1 MKLFEQ
7 LRRIALQQNEDG
19 EFPTWLLSD
28 ILALADKPDR
38 YTDKVH
44 LVKQLIRQIG
54 NFDAYA
60 GAGCFDNSSSAETIG
75 ITIRQIVTK

>member
-1 MKLFEQ
+1 MDTFAE
-7 LRRIALQQNEDG
+7 LRTNATMLSEDG
-19 EFPTWLLSD
+19 EFPTWLVTE
-28 ILALADKPDR
+28 ILTIADKPER

-44 LVKQLIRQIG
+44 LVKQLTTQID

-60 GAGCFDNSSSAETIG
+60 GAGCFDTSVSAETIG

>member
-7 LRRIALQQNEDG
+7 LRRIALQQNEDS

-28 ILALADKPDR
+28 ILAIADKPDR
-38 YTDKVH
+38 YTDKVQ
-44 LVKQLIRQIG
+44 LVKQLITQIG
-54 NFDAYA
+54 NYDTYA
-60 GAGCFDNSSSAETIG
+60 GAGCFDTSVSAETIG